1 MKEVDGLMLQSSS
14 NTTESPSP
22 TLVAGG
28 QALMEDTMK
37 LQAVAEVDLDRI
49 NRERNDKLQSI
60 LNSNI
65 EQRKKEFKEAEV
77 TFERQKSRVDDLR
90 AHLSEVT
97 E

>member
-1 MKEVDGLMLQSSS
+1 MLQSSS

-49 NRERNDKLQSI
+49 NRERNDKL
-60 LNSNI
+60 
-65 EQRKKEFKEAEV
+65 
-77 TFERQKSRVDDLR
+77 
-90 AHLSEVT
+90 
-97 E
+97 

>member
-1 MKEVDGLMLQSSS
+1 MTATLDSIDPSKRNLATLSSIEMLNQSSNQRMKEDDGGLMLQSSS

-49 NRERNDKLQSI
+49 NRERNDKL
-60 LNSNI
+60 
-65 EQRKKEFKEAEV
+65 
-77 TFERQKSRVDDLR
+77 
-90 AHLSEVT
+90 
-97 E
+97 